1 MPSSH
6 PDPAIQMVDLR
17 SQYLAI
23 KDEVD
28 SALQG
33 VLDTAAFI
41 RGPVVGEFECKLA
54 GYLDIPFVHGVANGT
69 DALQVALM
77 ALGVGPGDEVITT
90 AFTFIATAEAAALLG
105 AVPVFADINPLTFN
119 IDPDLIE
126 ELITERTK
134 AIVPV
139 HIFGQPADMD
149 PILAIAEK
157 HGIPVIEDNAQGVGS
172 TYKGKRTGALGA
184 CGTLSFFPSKN
195 LGCYGDGG
203 AVLTRDEALYQRM
216 KLVANHGSAKKYHNE
231 VVGINS
237 RLDAMQAAVLK
248 VKLGHLDAYSA
259 ARVKAA
265 DRYDALFASDEAIVP
280 PHRDPNCSHVFH
292 QYTVR
297 IKNGGRDALGAH
309 LKALKVPHAVY
320 YPVPLQ
326 RLPVFAKGGARWGD
340 LRHTNRAAD
349 EVISL
354 PMHTELTEAQL
365 NYIASAVIEG
375 VRQGTAAVVESA

>member
-28 SALQG
+28 SAIQG
-33 VLDTAAFI
+33 VLDTTAFI
-41 RGPVVGEFECKLA
+41 GGPVVGEFECKLA

-69 DALQVALM
+69 DALQVAMM

-105 AVPVFADINPLTFN
+105 AVPVFADIDPLTYN
-119 IDPDLIE
+119 IDPARIE

-149 PILAIAEK
+149 PILAIAQK

-172 TYKGKRTGALGA
+172 TYKGKRTGALGT

-203 AVLTRDEALYQRM
+203 AVLTRDEALYHRM
-216 KLVANHGSAKKYHNE
+216 KLIANHGSARKYHNE

-237 RLDAMQAAVLK
+237 RLDAMQAAILK
-248 VKLGHLDAYSA
+248 VKLDHLDAYSA

-265 DRYDALFASDEAIVP
+265 DQYDALFAGDQAIVTP
-280 PHRDPNCSHVFH
+280 YRDPNCSHVFH
-292 QYTVR
+292 QYTLR
-297 IKNGGRDALGAH
+297 ITNGSRDALEAH
-309 LKALKVPHAVY
+309 LKALKIPNAVY

-326 RLPVFAKGGARWGD
+326 RLPVFAEGGARWGD
-340 LRHTNRAAD
+340 LSHTNKAAD

-354 PMHTELTEAQL
+354 PMHTELTDAQL
-365 NYIASAVIEG
+365 TYIASAVIEG
-375 VRQGTAAVVESA
+375 VHQGTAAAVESA